1 MVASIFLCCRYRSG
15 RRRWCHEAS
24 SQNIARFNPQS
35 VLGTLFPNRLAQP
48 RGTLQC
54 LPMAVRPEGDV
65 ETRQIRKHWE
75 RGDREG
81 ERQEDEG
88 TDEETFVVWYSLG

>member
-1 MVASIFLCCRYRSG
+1 
-15 RRRWCHEAS
+15 
-24 SQNIARFNPQS
+24 
-35 VLGTLFPNRLAQP
+35 
-48 RGTLQC
+48 
-54 LPMAVRPEGDV
+54 MAVRPEGDV